1 MEITI
6 GVQHLARELVVET
19 EQDAAEI
26 TAQVTAALEGK
37 SVLTLTDARGRQV
50 IVPTATIGYVE
61 ISSADQRKVGFGAI

>member
-6 GVQHLARELVVET
+6 GVQNLPRELVVET
-19 EQDAAEI
+19 EQDAAEV
-26 TAQVTAALEGK
+26 TAQVTAAIEGK
-37 SVLTLTDARGRQV
+37 TVLTLTDTRGRQV

>member
-6 GVQHLARELVVET
+6 GVQNLARELVVET

>member
-6 GVQHLARELVVET
+6 GVQNLPRELVVET
-19 EQDAAEI
+19 EQDAAEL
-26 TAQVTAALEGK
+26 TAQVTAAIEGK
-37 SVLTLTDARGRQV
+37 TVLTLTDTRGRQV

>member
-6 GVQHLARELVVET
+6 GVQNLPRELVVET
-19 EQDAAEI
+19 EQDAAEV

-37 SVLTLTDARGRQV
+37 SVLTLTDARGRQI

>member
-6 GVQHLARELVVET
+6 GVQNLPRELVVET
-19 EQDAAEI
+19 EQDAAEV
-26 TAQVTAALEGK
+26 TAQVTAAIEGK
-37 SVLTLTDARGRQV
+37 SVLTLTDTRGRQV